1 MRQDKEKTPGVF
13 GKEVDCV
20 DEETWFNTK
29 SASRTQ
35 KAQSRWKGEA
45 GGPEEYLCL
54 LCSALRFLCSS
65 SAHSSAYPGAYGTA
79 RVSKRLA
86 DETATCLRAVLY
98 QRRCTKCAAA
108 SGASKQLAQHI
119 ITLATALIDRP
130 CSSGSS

>member
-1 MRQDKEKTPGVF
+1 RDGPVQYRAHMRQDKEKTPGVF

-54 LCSALRFLCSS
+54 LCSACAFFVPLPLTHRLIL
-65 SAHSSAYPGAYGTA
+65 AHT
-79 RVSKRLA
+79 
-86 DETATCLRAVLY
+86 RAVLY
-98 QRRCTKCAAA
+98 RR
-108 SGASKQLAQHI
+108 SKLACSD
-119 ITLATALIDRP
+119 LALFVIYVSSWFVSIFALPI
-130 CSSGSS
+130 